1 MPRYKGEAMNPPPIQ
16 RLGPAILLQGAAIDA
31 VAYAIKVAQRS
42 RRRNGL
48 PDSGALAALGRAFE
62 NLSAAGQSDSTTD
75 AEGDTEDVNE
85 WITATEAA
93 PLLGCSPR
101 QARRLAPSLGGR
113 LAGGRWLL
121 DPQAVREHID
131 RLTT

>member
-1 MPRYKGEAMNPPPIQ
+1 MKTVNPPPIQ
-16 RLGPAILLQGAAIDA
+16 RLGPAILLQGPAVDA

-62 NLSAAGQSDSTTD
+62 NLSAAGQSDSATD
-75 AEGDTEDVNE
+75 AEDDTEDVNE
-85 WITATEAA
+85 WITAAEAA

-121 DPQAVREHID
+121 DPHAVREHID
-131 RLTT
+131 GLST